1 MVIGGSPIVGVFAD
15 DEPDELDDS
24 ALEVDGPLPGR
35 LLASWPVKPNGD
47 PYASV
52 HAADLAA
59 LVGVD
64 EDDVVA
70 AVTAEFGSCGKVTAR
85 PLAPDPATGKRGQA
99 TGRKGLR
106 YAALREWAGA
116 TARATS

>member
-1 MVIGGSPIVGVFAD
+1 MGRDYSSVDVDI
-15 DEPDELDDS
+15 S
-24 ALEVDGPLPGR
+24 ARLHDRYDLPGLIR
-35 LLASWPVKPNGD
+35 APPDK
-47 PYASV
+47 YAAVSIHGGRYQEWERPSV
-52 HAADLAA
+52 FLHE
-59 LVGVD
+59 LV

-106 YAALREWAGA
+106 YAALREWVGA